1 MAETA
6 RRTPAPS
13 VRLFSDVPEAD
24 EAEQHR
30 LVVDDSAAALE
41 RLRVPFE
48 VDPADAFDQSR
59 AVPLGEDDYR

>member
-1 MAETA
+1 
-6 RRTPAPS
+6 

-24 EAEQHR
+24 EAEQRR

-48 VDPADAFDQSR
+48 VDPADAFEQSR